1 MKIGK
6 RYSPSKALV
15 PMVTL
20 LLITFTILFSLKFFI
35 SGRMEL
41 SDRRNA
47 LILAT
52 NRMSA
57 LNYQVDVPE
66 DGSSMYHEIVG
77 NSDFVVRTVVFTLAE
92 NEREFSVEVTSSSGE
107 RIELVRRIYLNC
119 RNGNEIEIESIN
131 ETGGNDDR

>member
-1 MKIGK
+1 MKN
-6 RYSPSKALV
+6 SKGLFLSRALV

-20 LLITFTILFSLKFFI
+20 LLITSSILFSLKFFI

-41 SDRRNA
+41 SDRKNA

-52 NRMSA
+52 NRISD
-57 LNYQVDVPE
+57 LNYLLDVPE
-66 DGSSMYHEIVG
+66 DGSSTYHEIAG
-77 NSDFVVRTVVFTLAE
+77 NSDFVVRTVVFTLSE
-92 NEREFSVEVTSSSGE
+92 NERELSVEVTSSSGE
-107 RIELVRRIYLNC
+107 RVELVRRIYLNC

>member
-1 MKIGK
+1 MKNIK
-6 RYSPSKALV
+6 RFSLSRALI

-20 LLITFTILFSLKFFI
+20 MLIISTILFSLKFFI

-41 SDRRNA
+41 SERRNA

-52 NRMSA
+52 NRISD
-57 LNYQVDVPE
+57 LNYLADVPE
-66 DGSSMYHEIVG
+66 DGSSTYHEIAG
-77 NSDFVVRTVVFTLAE
+77 NSNFIIRTVLFTLSE
-92 NEREFSVEVTSSSGE
+92 NERELSVEVTSSSGE
-107 RIELVRRIYLNC
+107 RVELVRRIYLNC